1 MYKYDL
7 HVHTKEGSACAR
19 NTGAEMAEM
28 YAREGY
34 SGFFVTDHFY
44 TGNTAV
50 PRDLPWE
57 EWVGRF
63 CEGYRSAKKRGDEL
77 GLDVFFGWEF
87 GLGGGTEFLTL
98 GLDEAWLLANPDVRR
113 MDPVTYSTKVH
124 EAGGYLIHAHPYLEA
139 SYVPC
144 IRLFPRLVD
153 AVEVL
158 NAPKGDFINARAAEY
173 ALAYDLTQTAGSDSH
188 NDHPHKLA
196 AVSVPRRPS
205 SAAEFIAMLRGREH
219 SPVLVQ
225 G

>member
-1 MYKYDL
+1 
-7 HVHTKEGSACAR
+7 
-19 NTGAEMAEM
+19 MAEM
-28 YAREGY
+28 YAVEGY
-34 SGFFVTDHFY
+34 SGFVVTDHFY

-57 EWVGRF
+57 EWVNRF

-98 GLDEAWLLANPDVRR
+98 GLDEDWLLAHPDVIR
-113 MDPVTYSTKVH
+113 MDPAAYSTKVH
-124 EAGGYLIHAHPYLEA
+124 EAGGYLIHAHPFLEA

-188 NDHPHKLA
+188 SDRPHKLA

-205 SAAEFIAMLRGREH
+205 SVSEFIAMLRSREH
-219 SPVLVQ
+219 SLVP

>member
-7 HVHTKEGSACAR
+7 HVHTKEGSACAK

-34 SGFFVTDHFY
+34 SGFVVTDHFY

-57 EWVGRF
+57 EWVDRF

-196 AVSVPRRPS
+196 AVSVPRRPAS
-205 SAAEFIAMLRGREH
+205 VSEFIAMLRGREH
-219 SPVLVQ
+219 SLVQ

>member
-7 HVHTKEGSACAR
+7 HVHTKEGSACGR
-19 NTGAEMAEM
+19 STGAEMAEM

-34 SGFFVTDHFY
+34 SGFVVTDHFY

-57 EWVGRF
+57 EWVERF
-63 CEGYRSAKKRGDEL
+63 CEGYRSAKRRGDEL

-98 GLDEAWLLANPDVRR
+98 GLDQNWLLANPDVRR
-113 MDPVTYSTKVH
+113 MDPVTYCTKVH
-124 EAGGYLIHAHPYLEA
+124 EAGGYLIHAHPFLEA

-158 NAPKGDFINARAAEY
+158 NAPKGDFINARATEY
-173 ALAYDLTQTAGSDSH
+173 ALAYDLTRTAGSDSH
-188 NDHPHKLA
+188 NDRWHALA
-196 AVSVPRRPS
+196 AVSVPCRVS
-205 SAAEFIAMLRGREH
+205 SITDLISALRNREH
-219 SPVLVQ
+219 SLIQ
-225 G
+225 L